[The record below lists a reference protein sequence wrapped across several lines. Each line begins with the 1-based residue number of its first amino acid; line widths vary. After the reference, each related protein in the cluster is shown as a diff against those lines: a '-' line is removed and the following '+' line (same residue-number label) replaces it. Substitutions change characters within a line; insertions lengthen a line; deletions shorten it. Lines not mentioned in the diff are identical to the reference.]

1 MIDPGYS
8 ADFCWALP
16 VAEDRGGKQRAASGR
31 LQHALLALTLVLL
44 VIGLGAGCA
53 AKPAVT
59 ASPYVDRVLVK
70 KSERTMELHK
80 QGAVY
85 RTYRISLGDQPRGHK
100 LQEGDERT
108 PEGNYVLDWRNPNS
122 AFYKSIHVSYPNALD
137 RTVARSLGVSPGGMI
152 MIHGLPNWLSS
163 PRLAAEYRRRDWT
176 DGCIAVG
183 NEEMDEIW
191 QLVRDGT
198 PITILP

>member
-1 MIDPGYS
+1 M
-8 ADFCWALP
+8 
-16 VAEDRGGKQRAASGR
+16 
-31 LQHALLALTLVLL
+31 LLALTIFMLVA
-44 VIGLGAGCA
+44 GLGAGCA
-53 AKPAVT
+53 SKPAVT
-59 ASPYVDRVLVK
+59 SSPYVDRVLVK
-70 KSERTMELHK
+70 KSERKMELHK
-80 QGAVY
+80 QNAVY

-100 LQEGDERT
+100 IQEGDERT

-122 AFYKSIHVSYPNALD
+122 SFYKSMHVSYPNSLD

-183 NEEMDEIW
+183 NDEMDEIW
-191 QLVRDGT
+191 RLVRDGT

>member
-1 MIDPGYS
+1 MIDRG
-8 ADFCWALP
+8 FCFGL
-16 VAEDRGGKQRAASGR
+16 V
-31 LQHALLALTLVLL
+31 LTLLGAPRRPPAHGRSQRLLL
-44 VIGLGAGCA
+44 VLAFILVAVALISGCA
-53 AKPAVT
+53 TKPAAT
-59 ASPYVDRVLVK
+59 SSPYVDRVLVK
-70 KSERTMELHK
+70 KSERMMELHK
-80 QGAVY
+80 DGAVY

-122 AFYKSIHVSYPNALD
+122 SFHKSIHVSYPNDLD

-163 PRLAAEYRRRDWT
+163 PRLAEEYRRRDWT

-183 NEEMDEIW
+183 NEEIEEIW
-191 QLVRDGT
+191 RLVRNGT

>member
-1 MIDPGYS
+1 
-8 ADFCWALP
+8 
-16 VAEDRGGKQRAASGR
+16 
-31 LQHALLALTLVLL
+31 
-44 VIGLGAGCA
+44 
-53 AKPAVT
+53 
-59 ASPYVDRVLVK
+59 
-70 KSERTMELHK
+70 MELHK

>member
-1 MIDPGYS
+1 
-8 ADFCWALP
+8 
-16 VAEDRGGKQRAASGR
+16 
-31 LQHALLALTLVLL
+31 
-44 VIGLGAGCA
+44 
-53 AKPAVT
+53 
-59 ASPYVDRVLVK
+59 
-70 KSERTMELHK
+70 MELHK
-80 QGAVY
+80 DGAVY

-100 LQEGDERT
+100 FQEGDERT

-122 AFYKSIHVSYPNALD
+122 SFYKSIHVSYPNDLD

-163 PRLAAEYRRRDWT
+163 PRLAQEYRRSDWT

-191 QLVRDGT
+191 RLVRDGT

>member
-1 MIDPGYS
+1 MFHRG
-8 ADFCWALP
+8 FCCGP
-16 VAEDRGGKQRAASGR
+16 VLTSFAAVGGAPSRRSVSGR
-31 LQHALLALTLVLL
+31 LQLMLLVLALTLVT
-44 VIGLGAGCA
+44 VGLIPGCA
-53 AKPAVT
+53 SKPAAT
-59 ASPYVDRVLVK
+59 PSPYVDRVLVK
-70 KSERTMELHK
+70 KSERSMELHK
-80 QGAVY
+80 DGAVY
-85 RTYRISLGDQPRGHK
+85 RAYRISLGDQPRGHK

-122 AFYKSIHVSYPNALD
+122 SFYKSIHVSYPNDLD

-163 PRLAAEYRRRDWT
+163 PRLAEEYRRADWT
-176 DGCIAVG
+176 NGCIAVG

-191 QLVRDGT
+191 RLVRDGT

>member
-1 MIDPGYS
+1 M
-8 ADFCWALP
+8 
-16 VAEDRGGKQRAASGR
+16 KR
-31 LQHALLALTLVLL
+31 LFHREILALAIILPMV
-44 VIGLGAGCA
+44 GLGAGCA
-53 AKPAVT
+53 SKPAAST
-59 ASPYVDRVLVK
+59 SPYVDRVLVK
-70 KSERTMELHK
+70 KSERKMELHK

-85 RTYRISLGDQPRGHK
+85 RSYQISLGDQPRGHK
-100 LQEGDERT
+100 FQEGDERT

-122 AFYKSIHVSYPNALD
+122 SFYKSIHVSYPNALD

-191 QLVRDGT
+191 RLVRDGT